1 VETIGKIKMILL
13 IILIYENDELVA
25 LMDII
30 NTITAVILLINTLDK
45 PDLFL
50 ILYI

>member
-30 NTITAVILLINTLDK
+30 NTITAVSYTLDK

>member
-30 NTITAVILLINTLDK
+30 NTITAVILLINLTYFLYWK
-45 PDLFL
+45 IISLF
-50 ILYI
+50 